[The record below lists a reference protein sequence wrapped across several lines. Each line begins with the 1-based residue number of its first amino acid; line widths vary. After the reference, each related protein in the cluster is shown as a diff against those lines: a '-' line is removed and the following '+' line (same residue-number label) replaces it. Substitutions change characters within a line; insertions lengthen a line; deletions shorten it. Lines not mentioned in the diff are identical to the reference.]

1 MLIPANSANPAGA
14 LEMMDFYYKPEIA
27 QMVTEWVLYMSPV
40 PAVQDLIA
48 QHAKDETGKYA
59 EQLTETAESPMLW
72 PDDALLSQ
80 VSLGRNITTDAES
93 EAWHATF
100 DTIWEQ

>member
-1 MLIPANSANPAGA
+1 
-14 LEMMDFYYKPEIA
+14 
-27 QMVTEWVLYMSPV
+27 MSPV
-40 PAVQDLIA
+40 PAVQDLID
-48 QHAKDETGKYA
+48 QHAQDESGKYA
-59 EQLTETAESPMLW
+59 EQLAETAASPMLW